1 MSDTISHNDKQIS
14 TEKSLTMSGT
24 ISHNGKQIS
33 TEKMLTISE
42 VKQSDE
48 RPYTCVTATVNLT
61 SVGKFFRQFYITWDY
76 IYEHG
81 KEISVVGPC

>member
-1 MSDTISHNDKQIS
+1 MSDTISYNGKQISTEKTFTISDTISHNDKQVS
-14 TEKSLTMSGT
+14 SEKTFA
-24 ISHNGKQIS
+24 
-33 TEKMLTISE
+33 ISE

-76 IYEHG
+76 IYMNTER
-81 KEISVVGPC
+81 KNL